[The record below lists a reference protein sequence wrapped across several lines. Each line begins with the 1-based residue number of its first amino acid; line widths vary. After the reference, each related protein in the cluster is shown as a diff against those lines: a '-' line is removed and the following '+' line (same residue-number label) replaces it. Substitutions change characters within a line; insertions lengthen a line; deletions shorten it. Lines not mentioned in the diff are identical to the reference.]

1 MAPEEACRIPLE
13 GGPLG
18 MSSPA
23 SLRLDSREL
32 LKDKWLRLSKNA
44 S

>member
-1 MAPEEACRIPLE
+1 
-13 GGPLG
+13 

-32 LKDKWLRLSKNA
+32 LKDKWLGLSKNIA
-44 S
+44 LTSFIEVRA

>member
-1 MAPEEACRIPLE
+1 
-13 GGPLG
+13 
-18 MSSPA
+18 MSSLA
-23 SLRLDSREL
+23 SLRLDPREL